1 MDHGDSNPDENS
13 AWELLELPPGRNLV
27 SCKWGFKPKHDA
39 NGNIVRFK
47 ARLGARGFSQTY
59 GIDCFETYAPV
70 AKLTTYRV
78 IFALAALEQWEI
90 HGMDVITAYLL
101 GILDEEI
108 YMVQPEGFVRTGMK
122 IMRNPEGGISI
133 DQSGHIRQIIERM
146 SNSKL
151 VLTPLAP
158 GVRLAKATEAGHG
171 NVDL

>member
-1 MDHGDSNPDENS
+1 
-13 AWELLELPPGRNLV
+13 
-27 SCKWGFKPKHDA
+27 
-39 NGNIVRFK
+39 
-47 ARLGARGFSQTY
+47 
-59 GIDCFETYAPV
+59 
-70 AKLTTYRV
+70 
-78 IFALAALEQWEI
+78 
-90 HGMDVITAYLL
+90 MDVITAYLL